1 MADLFH
7 FDTDKP
13 SFEDLGIPNGKRTWR
28 EADLMSAMGYDSR
41 DTFRKAVRKAMQ
53 TCLSVGLPT
62 EENFILVD
70 DEYKFTRFA
79 CFLVAMSGDPKK
91 HEVAVARVYFAALA
105 DSLETFDDRNE
116 CIDRVLVR
124 DEVTTGIKTLN
135 DTAKAHG
142 VEDYARFT
150 GAGYRGLYNMS
161 LADLNKMKKLAPGER
176 LLDRM
181 GKTELA
187 ANLFRLTQTDDKIR
201 RENILGQA
209 RLEMAAHS
217 TGQAVRRA
225 IQEVGGTAPERLPIE
240 APIAGVKRDLKG
252 ADKKLRAL
260 DAPKKTKLLGKAK
273 PVIDTNLAAP
283 DRDDSSAD
291 E

>member
-1 MADLFH
+1 LA
-7 FDTDKP
+7 
-13 SFEDLGIPNGKRTWR
+13 
-28 EADLMSAMGYDSR
+28 
-41 DTFRKAVRKAMQ
+41 
-53 TCLSVGLPT
+53 T
-62 EENFILVD
+62 EENFILSN

-79 CFLVAMSGDPKK
+79 CFLVAMSGDSKK
-91 HEVAVARVYFAALA
+91 QEVAVAQIYFAALA
-105 DSLETFDDRNE
+105 DSLETFDDQAE

-142 VEDYARFT
+142 VQDYARFT

-161 LADLNKMKKLAPGER
+161 LDDLNKVKKIAPNER

-209 RLEMAAHS
+209 RLELAAHS

-225 IQEVGGTAPERLPIE
+225 IQEVGGTPPERLPTE

-260 DAPKKTKLLGKAK
+260 DAPKKVKAPGKAK
-273 PVIDTNLAAP
+273 PVLDTHVATP
-283 DRDDSSAD
+283 DRDESSAD
-291 E
+291 D